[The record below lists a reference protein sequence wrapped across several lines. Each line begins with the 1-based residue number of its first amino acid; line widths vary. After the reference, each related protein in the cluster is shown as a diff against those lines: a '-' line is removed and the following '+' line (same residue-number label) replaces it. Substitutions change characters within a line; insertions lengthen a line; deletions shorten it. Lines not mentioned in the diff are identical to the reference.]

1 MNRIKQLRK
10 EKGITQIRLSIE
22 LEVSQETI
30 SAYEKGK
37 YFPSAAI
44 LIKLRDIFGVSIDYI
59 LGLSDVRYDSISSS
73 DLTENETYIINICR
87 KMTDSDRNRA
97 FSYVEGFYNALQGQ

>member
-10 EKGITQIRLSIE
+10 EKNITQIRLSIE

-37 YFPSAAI
+37 YFPSAST

-59 LGLSDVRYDSISSS
+59 LGLSDTRLDPLSQT
-73 DLTENETYIINICR
+73 DLTADETYIINLCR
-87 KMTDSDRNRA
+87 KMNDSQRKRA
-97 FSYVEGFYNALQGQ
+97 FSYLEGYFAALQE

>member
-10 EKGITQIRLSIE
+10 EKNITQIRLSIE

-37 YFPSAAI
+37 YFPSATT
-44 LIKLRDIFGVSIDYI
+44 LIKLRDILGVSIDYI
-59 LGLSDVRYDSISSS
+59 LGLSDTRLDPLSQT
-73 DLTENETYIINICR
+73 DLTEDETYIINLCR
-87 KMTDSDRNRA
+87 KMDDSHRKRA
-97 FSYVEGFYNALQGQ
+97 FSYLEGYFAALQE